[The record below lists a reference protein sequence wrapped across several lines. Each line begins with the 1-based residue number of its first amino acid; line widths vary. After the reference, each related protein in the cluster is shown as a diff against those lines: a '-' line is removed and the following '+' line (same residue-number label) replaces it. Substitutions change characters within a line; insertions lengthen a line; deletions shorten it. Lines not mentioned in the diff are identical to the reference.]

1 MVKTYTTCYWVKITV
16 IICKVSKTTGYIS
29 SATVDTSICGHVFT
43 CARAHTHTHMHV
55 LLQMN
60 GKCQH

>member
-1 MVKTYTTCYWVKITV
+1 MGKTYTTYYWVKVTV
-16 IICKVSKTTGYIS
+16 IICKVSKITGYIS
-29 SATVDTSICGHVFT
+29 SATVDMSIYGHVCM
-43 CARAHTHTHMHV
+43 CARTNTHMNV